1 MAQAIGHLSKAA
13 RLNNCMAQA
22 IGHISK
28 AARLNSRMGAETNYL
43 DMGTAALIEQCNL
56 DVRQPTAKLSKLCG

>member
-1 MAQAIGHLSKAA
+1 
-13 RLNNCMAQA
+13 MAQA